1 MCAALVTGGS
11 HGIGRGIVEGLCE
24 AGHQVFFTGR
34 SQEGLDLAAA
44 EASKLGGNALPRR
57 VDHTDDKQV
66 EKLFAEIR
74 DECQLEI
81 LVNNAWGGYENM
93 VEGGRYTWVDP
104 FWEQP
109 MWRWDAMMIT
119 GVRSAFFASQLA
131 TKLMKDFSRGFIVN
145 LSFWAAQK
153 YIANVLYGMAKAATD
168 KMTADM
174 ATELDV
180 PDVSVISLYPGLVR
194 TEKVMAFSEHL
205 DLANSESPRFI
216 GRTIAALWANPEARK
231 ALNGQVCVAA
241 QVARE
246 LGVVDIDGASPD
258 PLSLDTA

>member
-1 MCAALVTGGS
+1 
-11 HGIGRGIVEGLCE
+11 
-24 AGHQVFFTGR
+24 
-34 SQEGLDLAAA
+34 
-44 EASKLGGNALPRR
+44 
-57 VDHTDDKQV
+57 
-66 EKLFAEIR
+66 
-74 DECQLEI
+74 
-81 LVNNAWGGYENM
+81 
-93 VEGGRYTWVDP
+93 
-104 FWEQP
+104 
-109 MWRWDAMMIT
+109 
-119 GVRSAFFASQLA
+119 
-131 TKLMKDFSRGFIVN
+131 
-145 LSFWAAQK
+145 
-153 YIANVLYGMAKAATD
+153 
-168 KMTADM
+168 M